1 MIPAPMSRGSLAGLR
16 ILLTRP
22 EGEGADEWAAAFA
35 GAGAVPIAYP
45 TAYILPPESWQAVD
59 EAIARLDIYDWIVF
73 TSQTAVSFFSRRL
86 PSGRFHSAL
95 RSKIAAI
102 GKSTAQSIE
111 HLGGKVAL
119 VPADSRQEGL
129 ALALA
134 ALPAGT
140 RVLFPLAAGGRTL
153 LAENLRA
160 QGCAVDVVTMYR
172 TEPKPDLPPP
182 LEFDVAVFASPSAL
196 RAFVKRL
203 GTSVLAGKIIVV
215 IGPTTAKEAEA
226 HGLRALV
233 AKSPGVDALVLAISQ
248 SRLNQ
253 GGI

>member
-1 MIPAPMSRGSLAGLR
+1 MSRGSLAGLR

-22 EGEGADEWAAAFA
+22 EGEGADEWAVAFA

-45 TAYILPPESWQAVD
+45 TVSILPPESWQAVD
-59 EAIARLDIYDWIVF
+59 AAIARLAIYDWIVF

-86 PSGRFHSAL
+86 PSGRFHSDL
-95 RSKIAAI
+95 RAKIAAI

-129 ALALA
+129 ADALR

-140 RVLFPLAAGGRTL
+140 RVLFPLAVGGRTL
-153 LAENLRA
+153 LAESLRA
-160 QGCAVDVVTMYR
+160 HGCAVDIVTMYR

-203 GTSVLAGKIIVV
+203 GTSALAGKTIAV

-233 AKSPGVDALVLAISQ
+233 AKSPGVDDLVLAISQ

-253 GGI
+253 GGT